1 MNLVLAVFLANT
13 QVVTLG
19 EALQTAQKLQPTVH
33 QAHANTEAAR
43 ARVGEARAPL
53 LPQISGTATYTRA
66 TNNTY
71 FSSIACSQTVIGG
84 AGTGTGGNLASAMA
98 PPPGWSSCDR
108 ASLSLTASQTLW
120 DASGQLAR
128 WRQNAVFAESVAE
141 SEQATRLGVALNVRT
156 FYFAARA
163 NKALVQVARDT
174 LANQQRHLAQVEGF
188 VRVGTQPEIALAQQR
203 TAVANAQVQLINAE
217 NNYEVAK
224 AQLNQAIGIERDTAY
239 DVVDEST
246 PPIEGEDQATDA
258 LLHEALRARPDFL
271 GLEKQVEA
279 QRLAVWAA
287 KTAYGPNLSASTTFS
302 DQGSL
307 APTDQAVFDTDG
319 KTIIGVSHYPRAL
332 AWNWSFNLTLNW
344 QLFQGGLTW
353 YTVKEQKANLD
364 GVEAQRDLLRQQVR
378 LGVEQARLAVRA
390 AKAAVVAAQEAER
403 NAREQLRLAEG
414 RYQAG
419 VGSIIELGDAQVA
432 ETTAAAQRVQAEY
445 NVSTARAQLLNALGR
460 F

>member
-1 MNLVLAVFLANT
+1 MNLALTVFLAGAKIL
-13 QVVTLG
+13 TLS
-19 EALQTAQKLQPTVH
+19 EALETAQKDQPTVH
-33 QAHANTEAAR
+33 QAHANTDAAK

-53 LPQISGTATYTRA
+53 LPQIFGSGTYSRSTSNSAA
-66 TNNTY
+66 GS
-71 FSSIACSQTVIGG
+71 FPAC
-84 AGTGTGGNLASAMA
+84 ASAAMFMGSA
-98 PPPGWSSCDR
+98 TPTWATCDR
-108 ASLSLTASQTLW
+108 WAFNITAQQTLW

-128 WRQNAVFAESVAE
+128 WRQNAVFAESVE
-141 SEQATRLGVALNVRT
+141 ETERATRLTVALNVRT

-163 NKALVQVARDT
+163 NKALMAVARDT
-174 LANQQRHLAQVEGF
+174 LANQQRHLDQVMGF
-188 VRVGTQPEIALAQQR
+188 VKVGTQPEIALAQQR
-203 TAVANAQVQLINAE
+203 TAVANARVQLINAE

-239 DVVDEST
+239 DVEDEST
-246 PPIEGEDQATDA
+246 PAIAGEDSDTDP
-258 LLHEALRARPDFL
+258 LLVEALKARPDYI
-271 GLEKQVEA
+271 GLEKQVDA

-287 KTAYGPNLSASTTFS
+287 RTSYGPSLTASTQF
-302 DQGSL
+302 
-307 APTDQAVFDTDG
+307 TDTGTDIN
-319 KTIIGVSHYPRAL
+319 KLV
-332 AWNWSFNLTLNW
+332 WNWNFSLTLNW

-364 GVEAQRDLLRQQVR
+364 GIEAQRDLVRQQVR

-390 AKAAVVAAQEAER
+390 AKAALGAANEAEA

-432 ETTAAAQRVQAEY
+432 ATTAAAQKVQADY